1 MRLFFII
8 ILLLTVSVFGII
20 FTVFN
25 AEQVPVNLYFVHYT
39 LPLATVVFVAIFLGA
54 LIGIMLSFGALL
66 RKNSEMSRLKKR
78 FSSLEQEVDN
88 LRKIPIK
95 DSH

>member
-8 ILLLTVSVFGII
+8 ILLLTVSVFGVI

-25 AEQVPVNLYFVHYT
+25 AEQVPVNLYFVQYS
-39 LPLATVVFVAIFLGA
+39 LPMATVVFVAIFIGV
-54 LIGIMLSFGALL
+54 LIGILLSFGALI
-66 RKNSEMSRLKKR
+66 RKHSEMVRLKKR
-78 FSSLEQEVDN
+78 FASLEQEVDN

>member
-8 ILLLTVSVFGII
+8 ILLLTVAVFGVI

-25 AEQVPVNLYFVHYT
+25 AEQVLVNLYFVQYS
-39 LPLATVVFVAIFLGA
+39 LPLATVVFVALFIGA
-54 LIGIMLSFGALL
+54 LIGILLSFGAML
-66 RKNSEMSRLKKR
+66 RKHSEMMRLRKR
-78 FSSLEQEVDN
+78 FASLEQEVDN